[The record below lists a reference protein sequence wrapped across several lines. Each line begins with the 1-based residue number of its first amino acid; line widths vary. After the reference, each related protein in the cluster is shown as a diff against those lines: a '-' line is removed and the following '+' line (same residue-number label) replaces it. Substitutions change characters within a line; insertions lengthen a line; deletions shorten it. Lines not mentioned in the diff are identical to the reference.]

1 MKEARIEARANI
13 AARGNASKIRFLE
26 FSSVEFRRDEVT
38 ALASADAESFIYPS
52 AKMPSARVSRSG
64 ISYDEATQNAFTSTI
79 FIAWGGRGRKFKSC
93 HSDQSV
99 RSDTLLTL

>member
-1 MKEARIEARANI
+1 MREARNEACAYI

-26 FSSVEFRRDEVT
+26 ISSVEFRRNEVT

-52 AKMPSARVSRSG
+52 AIMPTARVSRSG
-64 ISYDEATQNAFTSTI
+64 ISYDEATQNPFTSTI